1 MKENTLAIG
10 LLIVMLIIF
19 YNLKMENRGLI
30 INRHNIANQ
39 LKLNDSV
46 EEKMKNPTNLGFVKP
61 EHRLLKIFSSVSSG
75 TKIKIEGVCQ
85 KYIYN
90 KNTIDK
96 GVEDKLTAL
105 MKKLINTIS
114 KVAQNDYYIKQIENV
129 YGLISCDGNQ
139 RYFIDFFVYDIK
151 NYYTIRLISDIVII
165 DREIFINYLNV
176 QTGSNPTILNKY
188 DVKFNDTGIL
198 FDGRMFKEN
207 IDALFDNFYRQSF
220 RVIGIRKTDLE
231 YTDVDLSEVVSMNSL
246 NNMYFPSSISRDTV
260 NELERKDL
268 SGYVEM
274 YLPENQ
280 IDIKSPMFCN
290 KYKMNWNSYGIENS
304 NDLTDKDCYVN
315 QNSTLTT
322 FNEPANPPGL
332 FNNERT
338 DATHYDWVLKPS
350 ISNSL

>member
-1 MKENTLAIG
+1 MKENTLVIG
-10 LLIVMLIIF
+10 FILVLLVIF
-19 YNLKMENRGLI
+19 YNLKMDKGLI
-30 INRHNIANQ
+30 VNEHKIANR
-39 LKLNDSV
+39 LKMNKSV

-61 EHRLLKIFSSVSSG
+61 EHRLLKIFNSVSSG
-75 TKIKIEGVCQ
+75 SKIKLEGVCH

-96 GVEDKLTAL
+96 GVEDKLTAI
-105 MKKLINTIS
+105 MKELINTIS

-176 QTGSNPTILNKY
+176 QTGSNPTILNNY

-198 FDGRMFKEN
+198 FDGHMFKEN
-207 IDALFDNFYRQSF
+207 IDALFDSFYRQSF
-220 RVIGIRKTDLE
+220 RVIGVRKTDLE
-231 YTDVDLSEVVSMNSL
+231 YTNIDLSEAVSMNSL
-246 NNMYFPSSISRDTV
+246 RNMYFPSSISRDTV

-274 YLPENQ
+274 YLPGNQ

-290 KYKMNWNSYGIENS
+290 KYKLDWNSYGVENS
-304 NDLTDKDCYVN
+304 NDLSDKDCYVN
-315 QNSTLTT
+315 QNSTVTT
-322 FNEPANPPGL
+322 FNEPWNPPGL
-332 FNNERT
+332 FNNQRT

>member
-1 MKENTLAIG
+1 MKENTLVIG
-10 LLIVMLIIF
+10 LILILLVIF
-19 YNLKMENRGLI
+19 YNLKMDRGLI
-30 INRHNIANQ
+30 VNDYKIANR
-39 LKLNDSV
+39 LKMNKPV

-61 EHRLLKIFSSVSSG
+61 ENRLLKIFNSVSSG
-75 TKIKIEGVCQ
+75 SKIKLEGVCH

-96 GVEDKLTAL
+96 GVEDKLIAI
-105 MKKLINTIS
+105 MKELINTIS
-114 KVAQNDYYIKQIENV
+114 KIAQNDYYIKQIENV
-129 YGLISCDGNQ
+129 YGLVSCDGNQ

-198 FDGRMFKEN
+198 FDGPMFKEN
-207 IDALFDNFYRQSF
+207 IDALFDSFYKQSF
-220 RVIGIRKTDLE
+220 RVIGVRKTDLE
-231 YTDVDLSEVVSMNSL
+231 YTNIDLSEAVSMNSL
-246 NNMYFPSSISRDTV
+246 RNMYFPSSISRDTV
-260 NELERKDL
+260 NELEKKDL

-290 KYKMNWNSYGIENS
+290 KYKLDWNSYGVENS
-304 NDLTDKDCYVN
+304 NDLSDKDCYVN
-315 QNSTLTT
+315 QNSTVTT
-322 FNEPANPPGL
+322 FNEPWNPPGL
-332 FNNERT
+332 FNDQRM
-338 DATHYDWVLKPS
+338 DATHYDWLLKPS